1 MKKRTKRVPI
11 SSLKKRADAVFSLW
25 IRARDKKCYTCG
37 SKGNLQ
43 NGHYVSR
50 SWNLLRYSEVNC
62 HAQCIGC
69 NVFRHGNMD
78 VYAMKLIEQYGPDI
92 LKKLNKEKKPHSLTE
107 AYLRGIIETYKL
119 TQ

>member
-1 MKKRTKRVPI
+1 
-11 SSLKKRADAVFSLW
+11 
-25 IRARDKKCYTCG
+25 
-37 SKGNLQ
+37 
-43 NGHYVSR
+43 
-50 SWNLLRYSEVNC
+50 
-62 HAQCIGC
+62 
-69 NVFRHGNMD
+69 MD